1 MLSIHFAIFAIIISW
16 RDYQEHLISKRVI
29 HLALLSLI
37 LLLHQSLLEPSLL
50 SLINFMLYATINL
63 FSGRAIGRGDIR
75 LSLLIGAY
83 ISAFGGDI
91 SDLIWS
97 NAISWL
103 ACSITLIIHL
113 LKGESLKGKRI
124 AFAPYLFFGV
134 FLFAINV

>member
-1 MLSIHFAIFAIIISW
+1 MF
-16 RDYQEHLISKRVI
+16 
-29 HLALLSLI
+29 
-37 LLLHQSLLEPSLL
+37 
-50 SLINFMLYATINL
+50 YATINL

-97 NAISWL
+97 NTISWL

-113 LKGESLKGKRI
+113 LKRESLKGKRI
-124 AFAPYLFFGV
+124 AFAPYLFLGV

>member
-1 MLSIHFAIFAIIISW
+1 MLFIHFAIFAIIISR
-16 RDYQEHLISKRVI
+16 RDYQKHLISKRVT

-37 LLLHQSLLEPSLL
+37 PLLHESLLEASLL
-50 SLINFMLYATINL
+50 SLINFMFYTTINL
-63 FSGRAIGRGDIR
+63 LSGRAIGRGDVR
-75 LSLLIGAY
+75 LSLLMGAY

-113 LKGESLKGKRI
+113 LKRESLKGKRV
-124 AFAPYLFFGV
+124 AFAPD
-134 FLFAINV
+134 

>member
-1 MLSIHFAIFAIIISW
+1 MF
-16 RDYQEHLISKRVI
+16 
-29 HLALLSLI
+29 
-37 LLLHQSLLEPSLL
+37 
-50 SLINFMLYATINL
+50 YATINL
-63 FSGRAIGRGDIR
+63 FSRRAIGRGDIR
-75 LSLLIGAY
+75 LALLMGAY

-124 AFAPYLFFGV
+124 AFAPYLFLGV